1 MVQLSFFESYV
12 DDFKN
17 QSSRRLSL
25 PDGIKQISDGILEYG
40 GGDYE
45 VGAQRI
51 LVSGG
56 IHGNEVAGVEIINE
70 IVEQIINQRLQ
81 IRGRV
86 LFVLGNGKALA
97 MNKRETEPK
106 ANMNRMF
113 GRILQFFIDRGLT
126 TSYEFGRVKQ
136 IEDAVRRFEP
146 TWHFDIHQTIEP
158 SDPFAI
164 TQLRNTKGIA
174 TYDYNVEA
182 FLAEAKI
189 NKVVYRPTNTISSG
203 VFSEFTGVNFG
214 TKAMTLEIGQIGKT
228 SPIVYQAVRDA
239 ILRVLIDGA
248 EVFEDV
254 EDNNSIEAYKIV
266 DEVIKRN
273 SSFRFYRD
281 GLKNFDSFKAGQAI
295 CFDGQRDVVLKE
307 PVGLL
312 FPNDKV
318 HPGERAGV
326 LVKKL
331 VPAEIIQFPVR

>member
-1 MVQLSFFESYV
+1 MVQLSFFERYV

-17 QSSRRLSL
+17 QSCRRLSF
-25 PDGIKQISDGILEYG
+25 PDGFKQVSDGILQYG
-40 GGDYE
+40 GADYE
-45 VGAQRI
+45 VGGQRI

-56 IHGNEVAGVEIINE
+56 IHGNEVTGVEIINE

-81 IRGRV
+81 IHGKA

-97 MNKRETEPK
+97 MNKRETEAK

-164 TQLRNTKGIA
+164 TQLRNPKGVA
-174 TYDYNVEA
+174 TYDYDVEA

-189 NKVVYRPTNTISSG
+189 NKVVYRPTTTISSG

-214 TKAMTLEIGQIGKT
+214 TKAMTLEIGQISKT
-228 SPIVYQAVRDA
+228 CPLVYQAVRDA
-239 ILRVLIDGA
+239 ILRVLIEGA

-254 EDNNSIEAYKIV
+254 KNNDPIEAYKII

-273 SSFRFYRD
+273 PSFRFYRD
-281 GLKNFDSFKAGQAI
+281 GLRNFDSFKADQAI
-295 CFDGQRDVVLKE
+295 CFDGQKDVVLKE

-312 FPNDKV
+312 FPNAKV
-318 HPGERAGV
+318 QTGERAGV

-331 VPAEIIQFPVR
+331 VLAEIIQFPVK